1 MTQPSQPSLT
11 LPLQFENEPHS
22 TETTPVAPMRLAFSM
37 DHRAWLSLL
46 AEEWWPI
53 RRDLVW
59 VRFGIDQPVQT
70 PVADD
75 RIEVLAWVDP
85 QKLPSDAK
93 VMIWRKSEWVNAA
106 LSTLKPKDKQ
116 LVWPGPVPLFAITHF
131 SVTSQDQKVRLQG
144 MAQGFANLALPEQ
157 EIFIEE
163 HSGLHPRDLKEKT
176 PKFPLQPPEYWNA
189 LRGAAAMALWA
200 VPKITPWLEKASEWF
215 GETKPTPMPWAP
227 WLEKAPWVCFTMI
240 SENDS
245 RDTLLWRAM
254 LEVFM
259 QCNIRESWQ
268 SSDLLESI
276 CDKARIF
283 GVDPESLDSLLLDTA
298 AILDDRG
305 VIDSALSQ
313 RDPLGLALQLVLLR
327 PKPEQFITWKNDLRS
342 IPPAVWWS
350 AAILS
355 GLIVGYR
362 NLDIRF
368 RGGIAASRLAALQIW
383 QRSEKKPKNFPL
395 WCATSSPLELD
406 IKQANARLQIGED
419 VIIDRPLSSRGLWFA
434 ADYENPNVLE
444 IAHDIAERQYPEAL
458 RSYVDITDLTIAYSG
473 SGRLTVNPEN
483 KTVSARGK
491 ILIDIGHIKATRAL
505 DVLLFKNWIASGSIS
520 ERLTDPPREIH
531 AEVPTNHSNPQG
543 LSLIPEFIST
553 DEEQKLINLVDS
565 SDWLGDLRRRVQHYG
580 WKYDYRSRSIQPSSY
595 LGPLPEWA
603 DNLASRL
610 VDHGLVSEKPDQVI
624 VNEYIEGQ
632 GISKHVDCPSCFR
645 GTIVTISLNETW
657 SMIFRRRNEKYEM
670 LLPRRSAACMNGSS
684 RYDWTHEI
692 PQRKTVGKKLRGRR
706 ISLTFRKVDIS

>member
-1 MTQPSQPSLT
+1 MTQPPQPSLT
-11 LPLQFENEPHS
+11 LPLQFENEPHA
-22 TETTPVAPMRLAFSM
+22 TETKPAVPMRFAFSM

-53 RRDLVW
+53 RRDSVW
-59 VRFGIDQPVQT
+59 VRLGIDQPVQ
-70 PVADD
+70 ASIAND

-85 QKLPSDAK
+85 HKLPSNAK

-106 LSTLKPKDKQ
+106 LGTLKPKDKQ
-116 LVWPGPVPLFAITHF
+116 LVWPGPIPLFAITHF
-131 SVTSQDQKVRLQG
+131 SVASQDQKVRLQG
-144 MAQGFANLALPEQ
+144 MAQGFANLALPGQ
-157 EIFIEE
+157 EIYVEE

-176 PKFPLQPPEYWNA
+176 PKFPLQPPEHWNA

-200 VPKITPWLEKASEWF
+200 VPKITPWLEKVSEWF
-215 GETKPTPMPWAP
+215 SQKKYTPMPWAP
-227 WLEKAPWVCFTMI
+227 WLEKAPWMCFMMI
-240 SENDS
+240 SERDS
-245 RDTLLWRAM
+245 RDSLLWRAM
-254 LEVFM
+254 LEVFL

-276 CDKARIF
+276 CDKARIL

-305 VIDSALSQ
+305 VIDLALSE
-313 RDPLGLALQLVLLR
+313 RDPLGMVLQLVLLR
-327 PKPEQFITWKNDLRS
+327 PKPEQFITWKNDLPG

-368 RGGIAASRLAALQIW
+368 RGGIAASKLVALQIW
-383 QRSEKKPKNFPL
+383 QSSEKKPKNFPL
-395 WCATSSPLELD
+395 WDSTLPALNLD
-406 IKQANARLQIGED
+406 IKQANVRLRIGED
-419 VIIDRPLSSRGLWFA
+419 LIINRPLSNRGLWFT
-434 ADYENPNVLE
+434 ADYEAAMVLQV
-444 IAHDIAERQYPEAL
+444 AQDIAERQYPEAL
-458 RSYVDITDLTIAYSG
+458 RSYLDITDSTIAYSG
-473 SGRLTVNPEN
+473 SGSLTVSSEN
-483 KTVSARGK
+483 KIVSAKGK

-505 DVLLFKNWIASGSIS
+505 DIKLFKKWIASGSIS
-520 ERLTDPPREIH
+520 EKLTVPPQEIH
-531 AEVPTNHSNPQG
+531 TKVPPNSSSPQG
-543 LSLIPEFIST
+543 LSLIPDFIT
-553 DEEQKLINLVDS
+553 ETEEQNLINLVDES
-565 SDWLGDLRRRVQHYG
+565 AWLGDLSRRVQHYG

-624 VNEYIEGQ
+624 VNEYIEEQ
-632 GISKHVDCPSCFR
+632 GISKHIDCPGCFR
-645 GTIVTISLNETW
+645 GTIVTISLIENW
-657 SMIFRRRNEKYEM
+657 SMIFRRKNEKYEIQ
-670 LLPRRSAACMNGSS
+670 LPRRSAACMSESS

-692 PQRKTVGKKLRGRR
+692 PQRKTEGKQLRGRR
-706 ISLTFRKVDIS
+706 ISLTFRKVDIN

>member
-1 MTQPSQPSLT
+1 MTHPSQPSMT

-22 TETTPVAPMRLAFSM
+22 TEAQNATPMRLAFSM

-59 VRFGIDQPVQT
+59 VRLGINQPVQT
-70 PVADD
+70 PLTEN
-75 RIEVLAWVDP
+75 RIEVIAWIDP
-85 QKLPSDAK
+85 HKLPSDAK

-116 LVWPGPVPLFAITHF
+116 LVWPGPIPLFAITHF
-131 SVTSQDQKVRLQG
+131 SVASQDQKVRLQG

-157 EIFIEE
+157 EIRIEE
-163 HSGLHPRDLKEKT
+163 HFGLDPRDLKEKT

-200 VPKITPWLEKASEWF
+200 VPKITPWLEKVREWF
-215 GETKPTPMPWAP
+215 GPTKSTPMLSAP
-227 WLEKAPWVCFTMI
+227 WLEKAPWVCFTMTNE
-240 SENDS
+240 SDS

-259 QCNIRESWQ
+259 QSNIRESWK

-276 CDKARIF
+276 CDKARIL

-313 RDPLGLALQLVLLR
+313 RDPLGLSLQLVLLR
-327 PKPEQFITWKNDLRS
+327 PKPEQFITWKNDLLS

-368 RGGIAASRLAALQIW
+368 RDGIAASKLAALHIW
-383 QRSEKKPKNFPL
+383 QSSEKKPKSFPS
-395 WCATSSPLELD
+395 WNAIPPTLELV
-406 IKQANARLQIGED
+406 IKEANAQLLIGED
-419 VIIDRPLSSRGLWFA
+419 VIIDRPLSNRGLWFN
-434 ADYENPNVLE
+434 ADYKNTNVLKLAQE
-444 IAHDIAERQYPEAL
+444 IAEKHHTEAL
-458 RSYVDITDLTIAYSG
+458 RSYVDITDLIIAYSG
-473 SGRLTVNPEN
+473 SGKLVVDSEN
-483 KTVSARGK
+483 KTVSAHGNV
-491 ILIDIGHIKATRAL
+491 LIDIGHVKSSRSL
-505 DVLLFKNWIASGSIS
+505 DVLSFKNWIASGSIS
-520 ERLTDPPREIH
+520 ERLTHPPREIT
-531 AEVPTNHSNPQG
+531 AVEPPTPSPPQG
-543 LSLIPEFIST
+543 LILIPEFLSME
-553 DEEQKLINLVDS
+553 EEQDLINLVDG

-610 VDHGLVSEKPDQVI
+610 VEHGLVLEKPDQVI

-632 GISKHVDCPSCFR
+632 GISKHIDCPSCFR
-645 GTIVTISLNETW
+645 GTIVTLSLIETW
-657 SMIFRRRNEKYEM
+657 SMIFRRDNEKYEM
-670 LLPRRSAACMNGSS
+670 LLPRRSAACMSGSS
-684 RYDWTHEI
+684 RRDWTHEI
-692 PQRKTVGKKLRGRR
+692 PQRKTEGKQLRGRR